1 METRGWETFV
11 DEPHAAKVHV
21 YVLLEEGGREG
32 ERGRRRTRICGGND
46 EGTRMVGE
54 ERERDEEEGWRIH
67 TERL

>member
-1 METRGWETFV
+1 M
-11 DEPHAAKVHV
+11 